1 MSVMAVAACQKQEID
16 QQFSEDEHATFTASV
31 ESFDSQ
37 TKTSMTP
44 EKHVV
49 WSQND
54 RLAIFQGSTLA
65 DEYKVTDESAGKT
78 NGTFSIVSDGSS
90 LNGDFSAGTE
100 LPCNVA
106 FYPYA
111 DGLSLVGAALEDEGV
126 AYRID
131 GVVLPAEQT
140 YAEGSFA
147 NGAFPMAA
155 VTETMADHNLK
166 FKNVLG
172 ALKLQLKG
180 TQVVKF
186 IRVEG
191 NNGEVLSGSA
201 SVTAYPDNSVPAIS
215 MTATDDAS
223 KSVTLN
229 CGDGIQLSAA
239 VPTSFLIALP
249 PVVFTEGFTVTVT
262 DSEGKT
268 RALAAKVANTIHRS
282 SILAMPEVE
291 LDVLED
297 VAPATI
303 DYIDEYGVNH
313 GPGVEIDGIVWAP
326 VNCGYHATDFQYG
339 KLYQW
344 GRMYGQG
351 YSGALYGY
359 DGEIVG
365 EYSDSSTPEIV
376 DGPVEERVGQ
386 SMFNADKFYSDAIE
400 AGRWLDHNDYYL
412 WNSGTSTAPIKADY
426 DPCPDGWRTPT
437 HVELG
442 KLCANRSEWTV
453 NENGQNGYWFSGEV
467 SYARNVPQVFF
478 SAAGVRG
485 DLGSAGGRGK
495 FGEYYAS
502 TGSNV
507 YYYLY
512 LYAGDA
518 YVWNAPGF
526 GSTGLS
532 VRCVQDDSDLVLVE
546 SVALNKTS
554 LNLHIGDREKLSAT
568 IFPSDASCQNIN
580 WSSDNAGVATVDA
593 AGNVVA
599 ISAGVVRI
607 MAMVGKKYQICTV
620 SVNKGGD
627 YVDEY
632 GINHGS
638 GVICDE
644 VVWAPVNCG
653 YHATNFKYGKLYQ
666 WGRKY
671 GQGYDGEFYYGDEHL
686 GVYSD
691 AIVPEIIFG
700 PVGLDVGQSEENAN
714 VLYGLSI
721 DAYDWLRAGSRRL
734 WNYGTE
740 EIPIKSEYDPC
751 PSGWRVPTYEELC
764 ELENLLWGLELSY
777 NSGQIGLLSSRDA
790 FFPAAGYLEMEE
802 HNHEGTYAWRRGR
815 GGFYWCS
822 RSEEGVESDC
832 LIFYGSDTNHNS
844 VSFDLMSPANRGK
857 AFSVRCVQIN

>member
-1 MSVMAVAACQKQEID
+1 MSVMAVAACQKPEID

-111 DGLSLVGAALEDEGV
+111 DGLSLAGAALEDEGV
-126 AYRID
+126 AYRVD

-147 NGAFPMAA
+147 NGAFPMVA

-201 SVTAYPDNSVPAIS
+201 SVTAYPDHSAPAIS

-229 CGDGIQLSAA
+229 CSDGVQLSAA

-268 RALAAKVANTIHRS
+268 RALAAKVSNTILRS

-303 DYIDEYGVNH
+303 DYIDEYGINH
-313 GPGVEIDGIVWAP
+313 GPGVEIDGVVWAP

-344 GRMYGQG
+344 GRKYGQG
-351 YSGALYGY
+351 YGSGDASYPSG
-359 DGEIVG
+359 DNFVSAPVVSSWGS
-365 EYSDSSTPEIV
+365 SDSHRN
-376 DGPVEERVGQ
+376 DFFYGAADWCQ
-386 SMFNADKFYSDAIE
+386 SQ
-400 AGRWLDHNDYYL
+400 LNDL
-412 WNSGTSTAPIKADY
+412 WGSEKTAN
-426 DPCPDGWRTPT
+426 DPCPEGWRVPT
-437 HVELG
+437 YNELSSVCKNHSIWTTNSLAQKGYYFTGEHVYVEG
-442 KLCANRSEWTV
+442 CAK
-453 NENGQNGYWFSGEV
+453 
-467 SYARNVPQVFF
+467 VFF
-478 SAAGVRG
+478 SAAGCRNALG
-485 DLGSAGGRGK
+485 DTFTRENSGYWS
-495 FGEYYAS
+495 S
-502 TGSNV
+502 TPYNSSVWNLSFNGSNV
-507 YYYLY
+507 YMGTDCR
-512 LYAGDA
+512 A
-518 YVWNAPGF
+518 F
-526 GSTGLS
+526 GYS
-532 VRCVQDDSDLVLVE
+532 VRCVQE
-546 SVALNKTS
+546 
-554 LNLHIGDREKLSAT
+554 
-568 IFPSDASCQNIN
+568 
-580 WSSDNAGVATVDA
+580 
-593 AGNVVA
+593 
-599 ISAGVVRI
+599 
-607 MAMVGKKYQICTV
+607 
-620 SVNKGGD
+620 
-627 YVDEY
+627 
-632 GINHGS
+632 
-638 GVICDE
+638 
-644 VVWAPVNCG
+644 
-653 YHATNFKYGKLYQ
+653 
-666 WGRKY
+666 
-671 GQGYDGEFYYGDEHL
+671 
-686 GVYSD
+686 
-691 AIVPEIIFG
+691 
-700 PVGLDVGQSEENAN
+700 
-714 VLYGLSI
+714 
-721 DAYDWLRAGSRRL
+721 
-734 WNYGTE
+734 
-740 EIPIKSEYDPC
+740 
-751 PSGWRVPTYEELC
+751 
-764 ELENLLWGLELSY
+764 
-777 NSGQIGLLSSRDA
+777 
-790 FFPAAGYLEMEE
+790 
-802 HNHEGTYAWRRGR
+802 
-815 GGFYWCS
+815 
-822 RSEEGVESDC
+822 
-832 LIFYGSDTNHNS
+832 
-844 VSFDLMSPANRGK
+844 
-857 AFSVRCVQIN
+857 